1 MVTAVGQTS
10 GGIVTTGWGDVGRRK
25 LPIWLT
31 DRERERLLDLE
42 MSPRDRAIVSVFLFA
57 GLRANELRML
67 DVNDLDFDADTIHV
81 RHAKR
86 DKERVIPLHRE
97 AKVALLDHLGDRRA
111 GPVFLSNRGRRISYD
126 RLHSLMVSLGQRAGL
141 RKRSRPHVARHSFAV
156 ALHEN
161 GADLEKIRDLLGHED
176 ISTTTIY
183 LHCSMRGK
191 RQVIDS
197 L

>member
-1 MVTAVGQTS
+1 M
-10 GGIVTTGWGDVGRRK
+10 GRRK
-25 LPIWLT
+25 LPVWLT
-31 DRERERLLDLE
+31 ERERERLLDLDL
-42 MSPRDRAIVSVFLFA
+42 SPRDRAIVSVFLFA

-67 DVNDLDFDADTIHV
+67 GAEDLDFEADTIHV

-97 AKVALLDHLGDRRA
+97 AKAALLDHLGDRRA
-111 GPVFLSNRGRRISYD
+111 GPVFSSNRGQRISYD
-126 RLHSLMVSLGQRAGL
+126 RLHSLIVALGRLAGI
-141 RKRSRPHVARHSFAV
+141 RKHVRPHVLRHSFAV

-161 GADLEKIRDLLGHED
+161 GVDLEKIRDLLGHED

-191 RQVIDS
+191 RQAIDS

>member
-1 MVTAVGQTS
+1 MAK
-10 GGIVTTGWGDVGRRK
+10 RK

-31 DRERERLLDLE
+31 EKERDRLLELE
-42 MSPRDRAIVSVFLFA
+42 LSARDRAILSVFLFA

-67 DVNDLDFDADTIHV
+67 DVPDIDFEADTIHV

-86 DKERVIPLHRE
+86 DKERMIPLHRE
-97 AKVALLDHLGDRRA
+97 AKAALLKFLGTRA
-111 GPVFLSNRGRRISYD
+111 TGPVFLSNRGKRISYD
-126 RLHSLMVSLGQRAGL
+126 RLHSLMVKLGELAGL

-156 ALHEN
+156 ALHEH

-183 LHCSMRGK
+183 LHCSMAGK
-191 RQVIDS
+191 RQAIDS

>member
-1 MVTAVGQTS
+1 MAK
-10 GGIVTTGWGDVGRRK
+10 RK

-31 DRERERLLDLE
+31 DRERERLLELE
-42 MSPRDRAIVSVFLFA
+42 LSPRDRAIVAVFLYA

-67 DVNDLDFDADTIHV
+67 DVEDLDFEAETIHV

-86 DKERVIPLHRE
+86 DKERVIPLHHK
-97 AKVALLDHLGDRRA
+97 AKAALLEHLAARDS
-111 GPVFLSNRGRRISYD
+111 GPVFLSNRGQRISYD
-126 RLHSLMVSLGQRAGL
+126 RLHSLMVGLGRQAGL

-161 GADLEKIRDLLGHED
+161 GADLEKIRDLMGHED

-183 LHCSMRGK
+183 LHCSMKGK
-191 RQVIDS
+191 RQAIDS